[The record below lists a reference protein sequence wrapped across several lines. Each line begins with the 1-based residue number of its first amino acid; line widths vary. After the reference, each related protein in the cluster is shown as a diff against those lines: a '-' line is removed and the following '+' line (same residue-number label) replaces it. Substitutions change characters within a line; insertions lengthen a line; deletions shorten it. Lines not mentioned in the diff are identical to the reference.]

1 MALKLHIVTLFVSR
15 YDEAI
20 QYFIKVLG
28 FTLIEDIL
36 ITTTRRWVK
45 VAPDIQSPVQILLH
59 EPLIESEKKLI
70 GHQAGSRPLIVLST
84 QNLGKVVRLLT
95 QQGVIFTKPI
105 TKEMYG
111 ERAQFKDLYGN
122 LWEIVQYDVFS

>member
-1 MALKLHIVTLFVSR
+1 MDLKLHIVTLFVAR
-15 YDEAI
+15 YDESI
-20 QYFIKVLG
+20 EYFTKVLG

-36 ITTTRRWVK
+36 ISTTRRWVK

-70 GHQAGSRPLIVLST
+70 GHQAESRPLVVLST
-84 QNLGKVVRLLT
+84 QDLFNVVRLLT
-95 QQGVIFTKPI
+95 QQGANFTKPI